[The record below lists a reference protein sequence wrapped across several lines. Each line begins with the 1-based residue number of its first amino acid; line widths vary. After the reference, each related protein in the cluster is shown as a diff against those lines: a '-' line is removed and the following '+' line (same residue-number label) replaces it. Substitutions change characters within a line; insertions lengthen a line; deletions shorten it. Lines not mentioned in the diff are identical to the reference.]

1 MNRSSLHSQPYFPNL
16 LMGTYTHHT
25 APTQFVEAAGIRFA
39 YRRFG
44 KPAGLPL
51 VFLQHFTGTLDNWDP
66 AVLDAV
72 AADREV
78 IIFDNAGVASS
89 TGETASTVAGIA
101 STAAHFIAAL
111 GLQQIDLLGFSMG
124 GFVAQELT
132 LRHPDLVRRLVLVGT
147 GPRGGEGLA
156 TFSPEVW
163 AMLTREYT
171 PADELLLDTFF
182 SLTPTSQAAGRRFL
196 ERIRARTTD
205 RDVAINELVAPAQLA
220 AIAEWGAPREGAYE
234 YLQAI
239 NQPVLVVNG
248 KNDLLFPTI
257 NSYLLQQHL
266 PDARLM
272 LYPDAGHGSLYQY
285 PEEFVQHLTLFLNS

>member
-1 MNRSSLHSQPYFPNL
+1 
-16 LMGTYTHHT
+16 MGTYTHHT
-25 APTQFVEAAGIRFA
+25 APTQFVEATGIRFA

-89 TGETASTVAGIA
+89 TGETASTVASIA

-182 SLTPTSQAAGRRFL
+182 SPTPTSQAAGRRFL

>member
-1 MNRSSLHSQPYFPNL
+1 
-16 LMGTYTHHT
+16 MGTYTHHT
-25 APTQFVEAAGIRFA
+25 APTQFVEATGIRFA

-182 SLTPTSQAAGRRFL
+182 SPTPTSQAAGRRFL

-220 AIAEWGAPREGAYE
+220 AIAEWGAPREGTYE

-266 PDARLM
+266 PDARLI
-272 LYPDAGHGSLYQY
+272 LYPNAGHGSLYQY
-285 PEEFVQHLTLFLNS
+285 LEEFVQHLTLFLNS

>member
-1 MNRSSLHSQPYFPNL
+1 
-16 LMGTYTHHT
+16 MGTYTHHT
-25 APTQFVEAAGIRFA
+25 APTQFVEATGIRFA

-147 GPRGGEGLA
+147 GPRGGQGLA

-182 SLTPTSQAAGRRFL
+182 SPTPTSQAAGRRFL

-220 AIAEWGAPREGAYE
+220 AIAEWGAPREGTYE

>member
-1 MNRSSLHSQPYFPNL
+1 
-16 LMGTYTHHT
+16 MGTYTHHT
-25 APTQFVEAAGIRFA
+25 APTQFVEAADIRFA

-66 AVLDAV
+66 AVLDAL

-78 IIFDNAGVASS
+78 IIFDNAGVAGS

-101 STAAHFIAAL
+101 STAARFIAAL
-111 GLQQIDLLGFSMG
+111 GLQKIDLLGFSMG
-124 GFVAQELT
+124 GFVAQEIT
-132 LRHPDLVRRLVLVGT
+132 LQHPDLVHRLVLVGT
-147 GPRGGEGLA
+147 GPQGGEGLA

-171 PADELLLDTFF
+171 PADEQLLDVFF
-182 SLTPTSQAAGRRFL
+182 SPTVTSQAAGRRFL
-196 ERIRARTTD
+196 ERIRARKTD
-205 RDVAINELVAPAQLA
+205 RDVAINELVVPAQLA
-220 AIAEWGAPREGAYE
+220 AIAEWGAPREDAYE

-239 NQPVLVVNG
+239 KQPVLVVNG

-266 PDARLM
+266 PDARLI
-272 LYPDAGHGSLYQY
+272 LYPDAGHASLYQY